1 MVIVVPATVV
11 TMYYQV
17 FHSYYGIY
25 APYRHAPTDEMLVG
39 N

>member
-1 MVIVVPATVV
+1 MRAAFNMVIVVPATVV
-11 TMYYQV
+11 T
-17 FHSYYGIY
+17 YGIY